1 MRSFHTAVVGGVLV
15 LLLVAGGIVR
25 AEPPLDAA
33 TIGRWVD
40 AMQELQAW
48 GEQHEDLSAEH
59 FFTADGALSFERS
72 LAGVATQYL
81 EVARIIEGHG
91 FRDAESW
98 GRISGRIINAFMAL
112 RLEQEAPAAWREM
125 EAQLRAL
132 DDIPH
137 LSAEQRELMRQQMR
151 AAIGILQSMSA
162 DVSPEDLAAVK
173 QSEAR
178 LSRMFDESD

>member
-1 MRSFHTAVVGGVLV
+1 MLV

-25 AEPPLDAA
+25 AEPALDAA

-48 GEQHEDLSAEH
+48 GEQHEELSPEH
-59 FFTADGALSFERS
+59 FFTADGALNFERS

-81 EVARIIEGHG
+81 EVSRIIERHG

-112 RLEQEAPAAWREM
+112 RLEQEAPAWREM
-125 EAQLRAL
+125 EVQLRAL

-151 AAIGILQSMSA
+151 AAMGILQSIST

-178 LSRMFDESD
+178 LSRMFDEAD